1 MKILSII
8 FVALFAFS
16 CATPVNN
23 YYGLVSSETIQK
35 NLVEK
40 GSIYSASP
48 NEVLFSSET
57 FKEDTTL
64 KSFKV
69 RNDFNVK
76 GGLFN
81 LDFSRGEIIP
91 ITASFGD
98 SFLLAVSSDCGKW
111 GSQSCMM
118 VARNGEPNTGIY
130 DSDRNKNA
138 FFSWQINA
146 SSYPLLEP
154 NYEKIE
160 VRDSTSPKIS
170 YIFIGYV
177 NGNIVF
183 NKKKS
188 DSYGSVLSSET
199 ITVAPINDLLAIDGL
214 TLKINSI
221 NSSNIIV
228 EAL

>member
-1 MKILSII
+1 MKNKSII
-8 FVALFAFS
+8 FVVFFVFS
-16 CATPVNN
+16 CTTPVNN
-23 YYGLVSSETIQK
+23 YYGLVSTETIQK

-40 GSIYSASP
+40 GSIYSASA

-57 FKEDTTL
+57 YKEDTTL

-69 RNDFNVK
+69 RNDFNLK
-76 GGLFN
+76 GGFFN
-81 LDFSRGEIIP
+81 LDFLRGDLIP
-91 ITASFGD
+91 IRSAFGD
-98 SFLLAVSSDCGKW
+98 SYLLAVSPDCGNW
-111 GSQSCMM
+111 GAQSCMM

-138 FFSWQINA
+138 FFTWQINA
-146 SSYPLLEP
+146 SGYPLLEP
-154 NYEKIE
+154 NYEKVQ
-160 VRDSTSPKIS
+160 VRDSSSPKIS

-177 NGNIVF
+177 DGDVVF

-199 ITVAPINDLLAIDGL
+199 IRVSPINELLAVDGL

-221 NSSNIIV
+221 SSSNIIV
-228 EAL
+228 QSL